1 MEHIKAIDQFIHHLE
16 IEKGASQHTVKSYKE
31 DLGQWTD
38 YISENL
44 NKDQTESGKELDVRS
59 VCTQDIVDYISCLFR
74 KKLSKST
81 IARKISTLR
90 SFFKYLNRYGIM
102 DMNPLQDISAPKF
115 VRKHPN
121 FMTVDEIFSLI
132 DAPGNDDSIG
142 LRDKAILE
150 TLYATG
156 IRVGELVSL
165 NEGMVDFK
173 EGIIRVKGKGKKERI
188 VPFGSKAKKALE
200 IYLSSKDSEFAL
212 NRPLFQN
219 KRGGRLSQ
227 RSVHR
232 LVKRYCRKV
241 SIKKQ
246 LSPHAIR
253 HTFATHLLES
263 GADLR
268 IIQEL
273 LGHSSLSTTQQ
284 YTHVNLDRLMSEY
297 DKAHPRA

>member
-1 MEHIKAIDQFIHHLE
+1 MEYIKAIEQFIHHLE
-16 IEKGASQHTVKSYKE
+16 IERGASPYTVKSYKE
-31 DLGQWTD
+31 DLGQWTE
-38 YISENL
+38 YISQNL
-44 NKDQTESGKELDVRS
+44 NKGRAESGEGLDIRS
-59 VCTQDIVDYISCLFR
+59 VVTQDMINYISCLFR
-74 KKLSKST
+74 KKLSKAS

-90 SFFKYLNRYGIM
+90 SFFGYLNKQGILK
-102 DMNPLQDISAPKF
+102 MNPLQDISAPKF
-115 VRKHPN
+115 VRKNPD
-121 FMTVDEIFSLI
+121 FMTIDEVFSLM
-132 DAPGNDDSIG
+132 DAPGYNDSTG
-142 LRDKAILE
+142 QRDRAILE
-150 TLYATG
+150 LLYATG
-156 IRVGELVSL
+156 IRVSELVSL

-173 EGIIRVKGKGKKERI
+173 EGIIKVKGKGKKERI

-200 IYLSSKDSEFAL
+200 IYLDSRSSERIW
-212 NRPLFQN
+212 NGPLFQN

-232 LVKRYCRKV
+232 LVKKYCRKI
-241 SIKKQ
+241 SIKKK

-273 LGHSSLSTTQQ
+273 LGHSSLSTTQK
-284 YTHVNLDRLMSEY
+284 YTHINLDRLMSEY

>member
-1 MEHIKAIDQFIHHLE
+1 MEYFKAIEQFINHLE
-16 IEKGASQHTVKSYKE
+16 IEKGASWYTIKSYRE
-31 DLGQWTD
+31 DLLQWSD
-38 YISENL
+38 YISQNL
-44 NKDQTESGKELDVRS
+44 EKDRADSGDGFSIQS
-59 VCTQDIVDYISCLFR
+59 VGTQDMINYISSLFR
-74 KKLSKST
+74 KKLSKAS

-90 SFFKYLNRYGIM
+90 SFFRYLNKQGILEI
-102 DMNPLQDISAPKF
+102 NPLQDISAPKF
-115 VRKHPN
+115 VRKNPD
-121 FMTVDEIFSLI
+121 FMTIDEVFSLM
-132 DAPGNDDSIG
+132 DAPLDNDPTG
-142 LRDKAILE
+142 PRDKAILE
-150 TLYATG
+150 LLYATG

-165 NEGMVDFK
+165 NQGMVDFN

-200 IYLSSKDSEFAL
+200 IYLSSGTCERAWNK
-212 NRPLFQN
+212 PLFHN
-219 KRGGRLSQ
+219 NRGERLSQ

-232 LVKRYCRKV
+232 LVKKYCRKI

-273 LGHSSLSTTQQ
+273 LGHSSLSTTQK
-284 YTHVNLDRLMSEY
+284 YTHINLDRLMSEY

>member
-1 MEHIKAIDQFIHHLE
+1 VKHTKAIEQFIHHLE
-16 IEKGASQHTVKSYKE
+16 IEKGASQHTIKGYKE
-31 DLGQWTD
+31 DLRQWTN
-38 YISENL
+38 YMYQNHKE
-44 NKDQTESGKELDVRS
+44 DQTESGEGLDIRN
-59 VCTQDIVDYISCLFR
+59 VCIKDIINYISYLFR
-74 KKLSKST
+74 QKLSKSS

-90 SFFKYLNRYGIM
+90 SFFKYLNRQGIVN
-102 DMNPLQDISAPKF
+102 MNPLQDITAPKF
-115 VRKHPN
+115 VRKNPN
-121 FMTVDEIFSLI
+121 FMTIDEIFSLM
-132 DAPGNDDSIG
+132 DAPGDNDSTG
-142 LRDKAILE
+142 LRDRAILE
-150 TLYATG
+150 LLYATG
-156 IRVGELVSL
+156 IRVSELVSL

-200 IYLSSKDSEFAL
+200 IYLNSRSSERTWNK
-212 NRPLFQN
+212 PLFQN
-219 KRGGRLSQ
+219 NRGGRLSQ

-232 LVKRYCRKV
+232 LVKKYCRKI

-273 LGHSSLSTTQQ
+273 LGHSSLSTTQK
-284 YTHVNLDRLMSEY
+284 YTHINLDRLMSEY